1 MANAKTFRLA
11 LWGMVALVAAVLG
24 LIIYGNSQ
32 QGGGLALANF
42 GKPFKLASSNGGE
55 LDSASLK
62 GKPYGIFFGFTHCPE
77 VCPTTLFEMSTALK
91 ELGDQAKDFKLVFIT
106 VDPERDTVP
115 DMKNYLANFDPR
127 IEGAVPTLDQLPD
140 IARAYHIY
148 YKKEPTSDG
157 SYTMDHTAT
166 LFLIDAQGNLK
177 STISFDENRDTR
189 IAKLKKLLSA
199 S

>member
-91 ELGDQAKDFKLVFIT
+91 ELGDQAKEFKLVFIT

-148 YKKEPTSDG
+148 YKKQPTSDG

>member
-32 QGGGLALANF
+32 QGGGLALTNF

-140 IARAYHIY
+140 IARAYHVY

-177 STISFDENRDTR
+177 STISFDENRDAR